1 MNFTPRPISKHYR
14 SRLIA
19 WTLSMLL
26 WTFEAL
32 FAATLSPRHERQR
45 LQRISLDGLTRRVKM
60 LIVSRACD
68 FACVRGVRRLRFSYR
83 GCRNVLKAGL
93 INALVGARVRR
104 LLKRKGLVERIA
116 ILIHALRHIDDY
128 ATLVAKRIRRGLT
141 RRLSHLFVPPL
152 APDTRLVTLFAP
164 GAICVDSS

>member
-32 FAATLSPRHERQR
+32 FAATLKPRHERQR
-45 LQRISLDGLTRRVKM
+45 LQRISLDGMTRRVKM
-60 LIVSRACD
+60 LIVSRASD
-68 FACVRGVRRLRFSYR
+68 FAHVRGVRRLRFSYR
-83 GCRNVLKAGL
+83 GCRIVLKSGL

-104 LLKRKGLVERIA
+104 LLKRQGVVERIA
-116 ILIHALRHIDDY
+116 VLVHALRHIDDY
-128 ATLVAKRIRRGLT
+128 ATLVATRIRRGLT
-141 RRLSHLFVPPL
+141 RRLSRLFAPPRAL
-152 APDTRLVTLFAP
+152 ATRLVTLASP
-164 GAICVDSS
+164 NAICFDSS